1 MSSYIIVRSLYTSE
15 NVLVMIDRQINI
27 LSCPSMIIF
36 QDDMYNKGD
45 NYVNNKIIKT
55 SPTSS
60 GDQVDRITTHLN
72 IMNRRSKAVQM
83 ECQKMFLRIY
93 FLTRVEEHDA
103 IVYSLRDN
111 GFLAYVPVFDYKGP
125 VYLQNKEGKVCM
137 DPFILTNKTS
147 RPSDEACAGDNPA
160 HKYDAREKILPEYE
174 CTCGGQIG
182 EGKTQELAISLKG
195 KTDSPAVC
203 LSVLQRVRVAITSIP
218 PKGCKSMSAI
228 RLVLVS
234 VSSSSSS
241 ERSSAVDKKKADD
254 LKYRLTDM
262 VIQGERN
269 NDLKVAPSQPGPAY
283 KTRKEQREE
292 SLYCAFKGTPSI
304 PQKENKTESQKKI
317 LKQSIASKR
326 YELMPGRVA
335 YGSVEEIR
343 PIFKLT
349 RSKDLENE
357 KARDKQNDNN
367 RNLSLSASS
376 SSKKVTSSLHSMVS
390 LNAKDDFLV
399 ESLKDG
405 KAAAMM
411 KMQLLGEEW
420 PEEEELP
427 TTWEAGLGGGAD
439 TEMGVKALTGGF
451 SKEAS
456 LASARQSKLK
466 VAKKNSKYG

>member
-1 MSSYIIVRSLYTSE
+1 M
-15 NVLVMIDRQINI
+15 
-27 LSCPSMIIF
+27 
-36 QDDMYNKGD
+36 
-45 NYVNNKIIKT
+45 
-55 SPTSS
+55 
-60 GDQVDRITTHLN
+60 DRITAHLN

-125 VYLQNKEGKVCM
+125 VYLQNKEGNVCM
-137 DPFILTNKTS
+137 DPYILTKETS
-147 RPSDEACAGDNPA
+147 RPSDVISDGENPA
-160 HKYDAREKILPEYE
+160 HKYDAREKVLPEYE
-174 CTCGGQIG
+174 CTLRGQL
-182 EGKTQELAISLKG
+182 EDGKVQELAVSLKG
-195 KTDSPAVC
+195 KSDCPAVC
-203 LSVLQRVRVAITSIP
+203 LTVLQRVRVAITSIP
-218 PKGCKSMSAI
+218 PKGCKSMSAL

-234 VSSSSSS
+234 VSSSS
-241 ERSSAVDKKKADD
+241 EKLSAVDKKKADD

-269 NDLKVAPSQPGPAY
+269 NDLKVIPSQPSPAY

-292 SLYCAFKGTPSI
+292 SLYCAFKGPPTI
-304 PQKENKTESQKKI
+304 PLKEIKSESQRKI
-317 LKQSIASKR
+317 LKQSIAAKR

-335 YGSVEEIR
+335 YGSVEEMR
-343 PIFKLT
+343 PIFKLN

-357 KARDKQNDNN
+357 KAREKQMDSNIF
-367 RNLSLSASS
+367 SHTASS
-376 SSKKVTSSLHSMVS
+376 SNKKVTSSIHSMVNI
-390 LNAKDDFLV
+390 NAKDDFLV
-399 ESLKDG
+399 ESLKNG
-405 KAAAMM
+405 KSAAMM

-420 PEEEELP
+420 PKEEELP

-451 SKEAS
+451 SKEAN
-456 LASARQSKLK
+456 LASARQNKLK

>member
-1 MSSYIIVRSLYTSE
+1 M
-15 NVLVMIDRQINI
+15 
-27 LSCPSMIIF
+27 
-36 QDDMYNKGD
+36 
-45 NYVNNKIIKT
+45 
-55 SPTSS
+55 SPTLS

-125 VYLQNKEGKVCM
+125 VYLQNKDGNVCM
-137 DPFILTNKTS
+137 DPFILTNKAS
-147 RPSDEACAGDNPA
+147 RLSDEAYAGDNPA
-160 HKYDAREKILPEYE
+160 YKYDVREKVLPEYE
-174 CTCGGQIG
+174 CTLRGQVG
-182 EGKTQELAISLKG
+182 DGKTQELAISLKG
-195 KTDSPAVC
+195 KTDTPAVC

-218 PKGCKSMSAI
+218 PKGCKRMSAI

-269 NDLKVAPSQPGPAY
+269 NDPKVAPSQPGPTY

-304 PQKENKTESQKKI
+304 PQKENKSESQKKI
-317 LKQSIASKR
+317 LKQSIVAKR

-343 PIFKLT
+343 PIFKLS

-357 KARDKQNDNN
+357 KAREKQNDNGIF
-367 RNLSLSASS
+367 SQSASS
-376 SSKKVTSSLHSMVS
+376 SSKKVTSSIHSMVS

-456 LASARQSKLK
+456 LASARQNKLK